1 MDLVFSPVHLRLRG
15 EDVSV
20 GRLLVLRM
28 DLADFFYRWM
38 MVVPRSG
45 FTSEESNSQLI
56 WRATGLW
63 HCTLQY
69 TPPLPEF
76 YRGASLQLRR
86 RPPSGNPDHSIDSL
100 PGIDYAAGLLCIS
113 APIKG
118 VCNYGQTTVFAPVS
132 LLQTGVALQR
142 FALSLSL
149 LAFANRV
156 KRFFFGSA
164 DSQWAKERWFM
175 LALGKT
181 SMVRKEDVYDRDWYI
196 VDADNQVVGRLATQ
210 IATVLMGKH
219 RPEYTPHVDGGDYVI
234 VVNSERVRFSGSS
247 MQHARVPYL
256 TTKMAKKQYDHYT
269 GFPGGRR
276 VQSAVEVWEK
286 RPDRL
291 LHEAVRR
298 MLPKNKLGRHM
309 LAKLRI
315 FTGTEHSHQ
324 AQQPK
329 PFPAHLMPRP
339 KAKK

>member
-1 MDLVFSPVHLRLRG
+1 
-15 EDVSV
+15 
-20 GRLLVLRM
+20 
-28 DLADFFYRWM
+28 
-38 MVVPRSG
+38 
-45 FTSEESNSQLI
+45 
-56 WRATGLW
+56 
-63 HCTLQY
+63 
-69 TPPLPEF
+69 
-76 YRGASLQLRR
+76 
-86 RPPSGNPDHSIDSL
+86 
-100 PGIDYAAGLLCIS
+100 
-113 APIKG
+113 
-118 VCNYGQTTVFAPVS
+118 
-132 LLQTGVALQR
+132 
-142 FALSLSL
+142 
-149 LAFANRV
+149 
-156 KRFFFGSA
+156 
-164 DSQWAKERWFM
+164 M

-234 VVNSERVRFSGSS
+234 VLNSERVRFSGSS